1 MNGGVGPKLGVKSK
15 KKKTDHKYESMKEG
29 AIAEGGGGRVA
40 VRKNKKTR
48 VVVELPSPAQ

>member
-1 MNGGVGPKLGVKSK
+1 MGVKSK